1 VRRPTT
7 LYLDVSRIPK
17 HASFT
22 SLVLIPRT
30 FETIGTLECLE
41 PAVLLRR
48 LERSNAVERLERFLL
63 LPIAYCLLPIMLPV
77 ACRLMAVAYF
87 IENRGA
93 SLLLKKKETEKFVL
107 KESLCLTWDSEFL
120 AMFEE

>member
-1 VRRPTT
+1 
-7 LYLDVSRIPK
+7 
-17 HASFT
+17 
-22 SLVLIPRT
+22 
-30 FETIGTLECLE
+30 
-41 PAVLLRR
+41 
-48 LERSNAVERLERFLL
+48 
-63 LPIAYCLLPIMLPV
+63 
-77 ACRLMAVAYF
+77 MAVAYF